1 MARRH
6 PKNVAQRFATIL
18 FLCIYES
25 ASMKEFYV
33 VNGDHVEKKKLRET
47 PKFYIDDSSDRKFKK
62 VEGRDYLGHYRYN
75 GGGWS
80 GTSYYLYNLEHE
92 KPKQLIEKNNR
103 SIFAYKV
110 KKAAE
115 EKISNAKTYSDFIE
129 LNKILNLGIDI

>member
-1 MARRH
+1 
-6 PKNVAQRFATIL
+6 
-18 FLCIYES
+18 
-25 ASMKEFYV
+25 MKEFYV

-75 GGGWS
+75 GGRWG

-103 SIFAYKV
+103 SIFSYKV

>member
-1 MARRH
+1 
-6 PKNVAQRFATIL
+6 
-18 FLCIYES
+18 
-25 ASMKEFYV
+25 MKEFYV